1 MVYISFNIKGKTI
14 YLSLVSIVT
23 LIITISFVVI
33 TLRDV
38 DTFGETMKNIVL
50 IIIGYFFNHEQ
61 KPNEGGKKNE

>member
-14 YLSLVSIVT
+14 YLSLVSCVT

-61 KPNEGGKKNE
+61 KPKEVNKNE